1 MLEEVYKLDLDHER
15 RLTEVEERSKSN
27 SHRLD
32 NVEQKQSE
40 FGDLVS
46 SIKELAV
53 REQTVEN
60 DVKEIKTDV
69 KNLTGKSGKRW
80 DSVID
85 RIITAIA
92 TALVAYFLARFGL

>member
-1 MLEEVYKLDLDHER
+1 MDLDQEH

-32 NVEQKQSE
+32 NVERKQNE
-40 FGDLVS
+40 FGELVS
-46 SIKELAV
+46 SIRELAV

-80 DSVID
+80 DAIVD
-85 RIITAIA
+85 KIILTVAA
-92 TALVAYFLARFGL
+92 ALIAYFLAKFGL